1 ACAGA
6 DRMEARLANEEL
18 PMNPGH
24 DAAWCLGGAFALDAA
39 PCVLAPAR
47 IGARR
52 VGRSNDGNPA
62 SVPEETRPR

>member
-1 ACAGA
+1 
-6 DRMEARLANEEL
+6 
-18 PMNPGH
+18 MNPGH